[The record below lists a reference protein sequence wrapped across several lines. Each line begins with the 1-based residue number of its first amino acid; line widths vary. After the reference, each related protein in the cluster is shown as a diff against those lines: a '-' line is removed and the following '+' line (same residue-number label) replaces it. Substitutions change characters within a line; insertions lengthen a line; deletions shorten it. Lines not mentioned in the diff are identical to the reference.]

1 MILVNSE
8 LTSESKIKRSW
19 HTDSEIIAHKKK
31 KYMTSRYVNNF
42 YTLPPKL
49 SSVIKIKLDQV

>member
-19 HTDSEIIAHKKK
+19 HTDSEILVHKKK
-31 KYMTSRYVNNF
+31 TNMTLRCVNNF